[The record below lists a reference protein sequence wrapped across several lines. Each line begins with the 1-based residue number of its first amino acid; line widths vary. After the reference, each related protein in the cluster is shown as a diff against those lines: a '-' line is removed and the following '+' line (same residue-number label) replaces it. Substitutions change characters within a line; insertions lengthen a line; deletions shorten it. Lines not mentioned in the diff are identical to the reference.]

1 MITAVLL
8 SLAKRFMMRLI
19 ADSDSCTLFKKGNNN
34 MKRKFGT
41 MPTKDELKFKK
52 INEQKNEKISK
63 AKYGMLL
70 RERNDLKSQLI
81 RESESNKNDFFL
93 KQLEIDSLK
102 YQNKCIQDK
111 LNIANNTVA
120 LQIEENTKL
129 NEKISHMDRIIK
141 SLSDEITQ
149 KDGVIAYLENK
160 LELNK

>member
-1 MITAVLL
+1 MYIRNCP
-8 SLAKRFMMRLI
+8 K
-19 ADSDSCTLFKKGNNN
+19 CNK
-34 MKRKFGT
+34 
-41 MPTKDELKFKK
+41 ELTYKHKSNLNRA
-52 INEQKNEKISK
+52 IRNSVICRNCSQLDQKNDDAYLERNEKISK
-63 AKYGMLL
+63 AEYGMLL

-81 RESESNKNDFFL
+81 RESESNKNYCFHQ
-93 KQLEIDSLK
+93 QLEIDSLK

-129 NEKISHMDRIIK
+129 NEKISNMDRIIK